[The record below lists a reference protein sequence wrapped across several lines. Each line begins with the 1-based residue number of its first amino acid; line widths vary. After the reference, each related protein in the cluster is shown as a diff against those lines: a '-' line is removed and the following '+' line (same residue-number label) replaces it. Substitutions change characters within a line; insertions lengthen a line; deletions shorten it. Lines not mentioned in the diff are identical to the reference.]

1 MPFSICSVGYPRRSV
16 VTLILVKR
24 IGAMLLLGV
33 ISFLLIAPVAMA
45 QDPESQ
51 LPACCRTH
59 GKHHCMMS
67 TADASAASA
76 GVSLRATRE
85 RCPLFPRGGVLG
97 CYHGTVTLTASQQ
110 FFAGV
115 VSHPPQLLIILRSHR
130 FSAQLS

>member
-1 MPFSICSVGYPRRSV
+1 M
-16 VTLILVKR
+16 VTLIVVKR

-33 ISFLLIAPVAMA
+33 ISFLLIAPVAIA

-76 GVSLRATRE
+76 GVSLRATHA
-85 RCPLFPRGGVLG
+85 RCPLFPRAGVLG

-110 FFAGV
+110 FFAGI
-115 VSHPPQLLIILRSHR
+115 VSYPAAPAQTEALYRISYNRSCQKRGPPS
-130 FSAQLS
+130 LS